1 MNMEQTDI
9 IPVTM
14 RAEFS
19 QRGISRE
26 STQMF
31 MRFEY
36 NDIIIDTAYTFDAAW
51 ETAIF
56 TKEGLFDTIILD
68 NFMDFNQA
76 LAAHGKAIASILS
89 GKRRFRDVS
98 SRTYKELKA

>member
-1 MNMEQTDI
+1 MEQTDI

-26 STQMF
+26 SPQMF

-36 NDIIIDTAYTFDAAW
+36 NDIIVDTAYTFDAAW

-56 TKEGLFDTIILD
+56 TKGGLYDIIILD
-68 NFMDFNQA
+68 THMDFNQA
-76 LAAHGKAIASILS
+76 LAAHGKAIAAILS
-89 GKRRFRDVS
+89 GKRRFRDIS
-98 SRTYKELKA
+98 SHSYKELKA